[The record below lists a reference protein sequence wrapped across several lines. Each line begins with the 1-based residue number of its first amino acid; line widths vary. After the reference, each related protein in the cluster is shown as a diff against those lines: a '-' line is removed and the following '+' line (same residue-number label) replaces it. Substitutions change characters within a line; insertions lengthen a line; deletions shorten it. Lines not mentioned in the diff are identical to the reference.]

1 MKKDKSR
8 EIPKKNYL
16 YAIIISL
23 LTVIAL
29 LYFVR
34 WYNLR
39 NKEMTPTSIIADTI
53 MEVNF
58 SEIDNYLLENPYI
71 MLYINDSTN
80 LENEEFEK
88 EFIKYIKKYEFS
100 NKIIYIDIAKLSDND
115 KKELTE
121 KWLINKEI
129 FTPNILLIENG
140 VTKDQ
145 LYYSQT
151 SINIEDVKNFLARYE
166 VNS

>member
-39 NKEMTPTSIIADTI
+39 NKEMAPTSIIADTI